1 MDFENVIEEL
11 SVAVEGVNATLA
23 KDFASTAKLAVSTV
37 RAAKKAMKAGEYD
50 EAITKCDEG
59 IAAVN
64 AFKERAKEATANGEG
79 AIVGNVIAA
88 GARIA
93 AAVVAIMVAAGA
105 IKAAPGAKQFVSN
118 KAKSAKS
125 KIEDNDIAATAML
138 KGMYAADK
146 VKGSKVGK
154 AAANA
159 GDHVAGARDVVG
171 GKINSGK
178 EKAANSKAGKFV
190 GDKAAAV
197 KGSKPVKFVGEHK
210 KGVAVG
216 AASVASLGKFV
227 KDVKQGNNA
236 SLDAMYK
243 VLDMCVKNLEAVKAA
258 CNDARRGTD
267 ARESAMVEEFF
278 TGVLL
283 GAFESVEEFGVL
295 GALVDL
301 GVDDLTACEMYVG
314 DIYPELIAV
323 ESFIDEEDTEHEYD
337 EYEE

>member
-105 IKAAPGAKQFVSN
+105 IKAAPGAKQFVSD
-118 KAKSAKS
+118 KAKAGK
-125 KIEDNDIAATAML
+125 N
-138 KGMYAADK
+138 K
-146 VKGSKVGK
+146 V
-154 AAANA
+154 
-159 GDHVAGARDVVG
+159 
-171 GKINSGK
+171 
-178 EKAANSKAGKFV
+178 ANSKPGKFV
-190 GDKAAAV
+190 GDKATAVKDKAANSKPGQVVAGAAGHVKDAKDAAGTKIGDAKKAVTESKPGKFVGDKATAV

-216 AASVASLGKFV
+216 AASVASLGKFI

-283 GAFESVEEFGVL
+283 GAFESVEELGAL

-323 ESFIDEEDTEHEYD
+323 ESFIDEEDTEYD